1 MNRVCQ
7 ATLLAL
13 AVLLTAVSCE
23 KKVQPEKLAAPSPV
37 LATAGINNAT
47 FLWENVKGAESYLVV
62 VDEGEPIPVKGVSI
76 TIGDLESASD
86 HSIKMKSVA
95 PEGSSEWLDSDY
107 SAPLAFSTAGKKKLA
122 MPELSA
128 SGILPSGFTVSWR
141 VVRNAEKYV
150 YKIDD
155 GEEMQ
160 TTETSFTV
168 DDLVN
173 STQYT
178 VKVKA
183 VPSAEMSEVATE
195 SLWASLVVTTAGPTT
210 LAAPAL
216 RAERVLGVEITIA
229 WDAVPHAATYV
240 CTLNGGEPVSVTTN
254 YVKFEGLQ
262 PETPYTVKVY
272 AKPAEGDVNYS
283 ESSVSTIS
291 VTTKQAPSEDD
302 KEGDLPDFEEKP
314 IF

>member
-7 ATLLAL
+7 ATILALTVLLA
-13 AVLLTAVSCE
+13 AVSCE

-37 LATAGINNAT
+37 LATAGINSAT
-47 FLWENVKGAESYLVV
+47 FLWENVKGAGSYLVV
-62 VDEGEPIPVKGVSI
+62 LDEGEPVPVKGVSI
-76 TIGDLESASD
+76 TISNLEPSSD
-86 HSIKMKSVA
+86 HTLKMQSIA
-95 PEGSSEWLDSDY
+95 PEGSSEWLDSDF
-107 SAPLAFSTAGKKKLA
+107 SAPLNFTTAGKKKLA
-122 MPELSA
+122 MPDLTA
-128 SGILPSGFTVSWR
+128 SGILPSGFTVSWS

-150 YKIDD
+150 YKVGD
-155 GEEMQ
+155 GEEVQ
-160 TTETSFTV
+160 TTETSFTA
-168 DDLVN
+168 DGLVN
-173 STQYT
+173 STPYT

-195 SLWASLVVTTAGPTT
+195 SLWAELVVTTAGPAT
-210 LAAPAL
+210 LDAPVL
-216 RAERVLGVEITIA
+216 RAESVLGVEITIA
-229 WDAVPHAATYV
+229 WNAVHHAATYV
-240 CTLNGGEPVSVTTN
+240 CTLNNGDPVSVTTN

-283 ESSVSTIS
+283 DSPVSTIS

>member
-7 ATLLAL
+7 ATILALTVLLA
-13 AVLLTAVSCE
+13 AVSCE
-23 KKVQPEKLAAPSPV
+23 KKNQPEKLAAPSPV

-62 VDEGEPIPVKGVSI
+62 MDDGEPIPVKGVSI
-76 TIGDLESASD
+76 TISNLEPSSD
-86 HSIKMKSVA
+86 HTLKMQSIA
-95 PEGSSEWLDSDY
+95 PEGSSEWLDSDF
-107 SAPLAFSTAGKKKLA
+107 SAPLNFTTAGKKKLA
-122 MPELSA
+122 MPDLTA
-128 SGILPSGFTVSWR
+128 SGILPSGFTVSWS

-150 YKIDD
+150 YKVGD
-155 GEEMQ
+155 GEEVQ
-160 TTETSFTV
+160 TTETSFTA
-168 DDLVN
+168 DGLVN
-173 STQYT
+173 STPYT

-195 SLWASLVVTTAGPTT
+195 SLWAELVVTTAGPAT
-210 LAAPAL
+210 LDAPVL
-216 RAERVLGVEITIA
+216 RAESVLGVEITIA
-229 WDAVPHAATYV
+229 WNAVHHAATYV
-240 CTLNGGEPVSVTTN
+240 CTLNNGDPVSVTTN
-254 YVKFEGLQ
+254 YVKFDGLQ

-283 ESSVSTIS
+283 DSPVSTIS

>member
-1 MNRVCQ
+1 MNRVCK

-13 AVLLTAVSCE
+13 AALLAAVSCE
-23 KKVQPEKLAAPSPV
+23 KKVQSVKLPAPSPV

-76 TIGDLESASD
+76 TIGDLEPASD
-86 HSIKMKSVA
+86 HTLKMKSIA
-95 PEGSSEWLDSDY
+95 PEGSSEYFDSDF
-107 SAPLAFSTAGKKKLA
+107 SAPLNFSTSGKKKLS
-122 MPELSA
+122 MPDLSA
-128 SGILPSGFTVSWR
+128 SGILPSGFTVSWP
-141 VVRNAEKYV
+141 VVRNAAKYV

-155 GEEMQ
+155 GAENQ

-168 DDLVN
+168 DNLVN

-183 VPSAEMSEVATE
+183 VPSEEMSEVATE
-195 SLWASLVVTTAGPTT
+195 SLWASLVVTTAGPAA

-216 RAERVLGVEITIA
+216 RAESVLGVEITIA
-229 WDAVPHAATYV
+229 WEAIPHAASYV
-240 CTLNGGEPVSVTTN
+240 CTLNDGEPVSVTTN
-254 YVKFEGLQ
+254 FVKFDGLQ
-262 PETPYTVKVY
+262 PESPYTVKVY

-283 ESSVSTIS
+283 ASAVSTIS

>member
-7 ATLLAL
+7 ATLLVLTAL
-13 AVLLTAVSCE
+13 LAAVSCE
-23 KKVQPEKLAAPSPV
+23 KKAQPEKLSAPSPV

-47 FLWENVKGAESYLVV
+47 FLWENVKGAASYLVV

-76 TIGDLESASD
+76 TIGDLEPASE
-86 HSIKMKSVA
+86 HTLKMKSIA
-95 PEGSSEWLDSDY
+95 PEESSEWLDSDF
-107 SAPLAFSTAGKKKLA
+107 SAPLGFSTAGKKRLS
-122 MPELSA
+122 MPDLSA
-128 SGILPSGFTVSWR
+128 SGILPSGFTVSWP
-141 VVRNAEKYV
+141 VVRNAAKYV
-150 YKIDD
+150 YKIGD
-155 GEEMQ
+155 GAENQ
-160 TTETSFTV
+160 TTETRFTV
-168 DDLVN
+168 DNLVN

-183 VPSAEMSEVATE
+183 VPSDEMSEVAIE
-195 SLWASLVVTTAGPTT
+195 SLWAELVVTTAGP
-210 LAAPAL
+210 AALDAPVL

-229 WDAVPHAATYV
+229 WDAVHHASTYV
-240 CTLNGGEPVSVTTN
+240 CTLNDGDPVAVTTN
-254 YVKFEGLQ
+254 FVKFEGLQ
-262 PETPYTVKVY
+262 PLTPYTVKVY

-283 ESSVSTIS
+283 DSSVSTIS

>member
-7 ATLLAL
+7 ATILAL
-13 AVLLTAVSCE
+13 TVFLAAVSCE
-23 KKVQPEKLAAPSPV
+23 KKNQPEKLAAPSPV

-62 VDEGEPIPVKGVSI
+62 MDDGEPIPVKGVSI
-76 TIGDLESASD
+76 TISNLEPSSD
-86 HSIKMKSVA
+86 HTLKMQSIA
-95 PEGSSEWLDSDY
+95 PEGSSEWLDSDF
-107 SAPLAFSTAGKKKLA
+107 SAPLNFTTAGKKKLA
-122 MPELSA
+122 MPDLTA
-128 SGILPSGFTVSWR
+128 SGILPSGFTVSWS

-150 YKIDD
+150 YKVGD
-155 GEEMQ
+155 GEEVQ
-160 TTETSFTV
+160 TTETSFTA
-168 DDLVN
+168 DGLVN
-173 STQYT
+173 STPYT

-195 SLWASLVVTTAGPTT
+195 SLWAELVVTTAGPAT
-210 LAAPAL
+210 LDAPVL
-216 RAERVLGVEITIA
+216 RAESVLGVEITIA
-229 WDAVPHAATYV
+229 WNAVHHAATYV
-240 CTLNGGEPVSVTTN
+240 CTLNNGDPVSVTTN

-283 ESSVSTIS
+283 DSPVSTIS
-291 VTTKQAPSEDD
+291 VTTKQAPSVDD